1 MAAINKRQAVLVIL
15 LILRRRQRRKGANNR
30 EIWTRSWIQ
39 RRRELGFYRTFLCE
53 IKDGD
58 IETFKRFTRM
68 TPENFQKLVTIL
80 SPYITKQ
87 DTNMRESISAEERF
101 LASGES
107 FRSLSFAFRVGERT
121 ISEIVKETC
130 QVIYHVMKD
139 TFLKVRKIRY

>member
-1 MAAINKRQAVLVIL
+1 MAAINKRQAVLVIF
-15 LILRRRQRRKGANNR
+15 LILRRRRRRKAANNR

-58 IETFKRFTRM
+58 TETFKRFTRM

-87 DTNMRESISAEERF
+87 DTNMRESISAEERLFITVRF
-101 LASGES
+101 LASGTV
-107 FRSLSFAFRVGERT
+107 LYYCIQQNV
-121 ISEIVKETC
+121 
-130 QVIYHVMKD
+130 YYMK
-139 TFLKVRKIRY
+139 